1 MITRRDNLEQA
12 IGEIETGTLEGASTI
27 VVSRQWWSGLP
38 AAEQDAYRLRAE
50 RLAVELRADEAISR
64 HFVEVR
70 GKEEDPPLSTE
81 RPV

>member
-12 IGEIETGTLEGASTI
+12 LGEVEAHTLEGVRTI
-27 VVSRQWWSGLP
+27 VVSRQWWSRLAPG
-38 AAEQDAYRLRAE
+38 EQEAYRHRAE
-50 RLAVELRADEAISR
+50 RVAVELRADEAISQ

-70 GKEEDPPLSTE
+70 GADEGPLSTE